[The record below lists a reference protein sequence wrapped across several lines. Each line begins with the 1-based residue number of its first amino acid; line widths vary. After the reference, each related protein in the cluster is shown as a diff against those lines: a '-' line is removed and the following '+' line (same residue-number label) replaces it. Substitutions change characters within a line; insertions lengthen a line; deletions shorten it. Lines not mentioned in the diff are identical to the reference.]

1 MRIKYYNCFQL
12 LPHGN
17 SSRLP
22 SCIDICSWAHSGGG
36 VRRLLYDV
44 VPRGVVIIDHSMNG
58 ALWAPSLSSGT
69 LLICMGLSPAGLSAC
84 TLYSPVYTLQNLF
97 LVSGRTATGRM
108 PLGFSKLQRTYL
120 CLHIFDPSLKNCIC
134 ITKYT
139 AKCILQNGMRK
150 FFYFYFKLN

>member
-1 MRIKYYNCFQL
+1 MRIKYYSCFQL

-36 VRRLLYDV
+36 VRRLLCEV

-69 LLICMGLSPAGLSAC
+69 LLICMGLSPAGLSAHCIVLC
-84 TLYSPVYTLQNLF
+84 TLCRTSSWSVVELPLVERLLVF
-97 LVSGRTATGRM
+97 LNFREPTCV
-108 PLGFSKLQRTYL
+108 F
-120 CLHIFDPSLKNCIC
+120 IFL
-134 ITKYT
+134 T
-139 AKCILQNGMRK
+139 QV
-150 FFYFYFKLN
+150 